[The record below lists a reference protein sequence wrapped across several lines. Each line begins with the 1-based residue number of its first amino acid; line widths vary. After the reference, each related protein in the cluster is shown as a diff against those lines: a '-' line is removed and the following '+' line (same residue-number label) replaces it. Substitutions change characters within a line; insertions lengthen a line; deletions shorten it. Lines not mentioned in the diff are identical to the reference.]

1 MAMRRPPREQ
11 AAKPSGPRINQRIR
25 VKQVRLVDDEGNM
38 KGVVEIND
46 ALAMAAE
53 KGLDLVE
60 IAPDQRPPVCRLMDY
75 GKFKYEQKKKDQASK
90 RKQHQVQ
97 VKEVRVRPKIAEHD
111 IEVKVKKARQF
122 LEEGDKVQINC
133 LFRGREMMHKDLGI
147 KVMREVCNRLQDI
160 AKIEREPQ
168 EDGRRLVMM
177 ITKR

>member
-1 MAMRRPPREQ
+1 MGMRRGMREP
-11 AAKPSGPRINQRIR
+11 ARPVGPRINQRIR
-25 VKQVRLVDDEGNM
+25 VKQVRLVDAEGKM
-38 KGVVEIND
+38 HGVVEIGD
-46 ALAMAAE
+46 ALAMASE
-53 KGLDLVE
+53 QGIDLVE

-97 VKEVRVRPKIAEHD
+97 VKEVRVRPKIASHD

-147 KVMREVCNRLQDI
+147 KIMREVYSRLQDI
-160 AKIEREPQ
+160 AKVEREPQ
-168 EDGRRLVMM
+168 EEGRRLVML
-177 ITKR
+177 ITRR

>member
-1 MAMRRPPREQ
+1 MAIRRAPRE
-11 AAKPSGPRINQRIR
+11 AARPVGPRINQRIR

-38 KGVVEIND
+38 KGIVEIND

-60 IAPDQRPPVCRLMDY
+60 IAPDQRPPVCRLMDF
-75 GKFKYEQKKKDQASK
+75 GKFKYEQKKKEQASR
-90 RKQHQVQ
+90 RKQHHVQ

-111 IEVKVKKARQF
+111 IEVKVKKAREF

-147 KVMREVCNRLQDI
+147 KVMRDVYQRLQDI
-160 AKIEREPQ
+160 AKVEREPQ
-168 EDGRRLVMM
+168 EEGRRLVML